1 MRQVAIILLLLAIAT
16 TASAAVELNCTSLV
30 APGHNFYE
38 PTGACANDTVIK
50 TCMTAY
56 DTCVNAASTCASG
69 FTCVIARLRCL
80 ENVVPGTEC
89 ATWAAMLGNE
99 KLYLAAGGDYNG
111 STLELSCQNVLC
123 SFLRR
128 KNLQCPATSY
138 ANVCVDAI
146 TGATPVPGSTPVSTV
161 PPPGAIVV
169 SFTISGDKAKFDAL
183 LATESGRKLAY
194 AIITRILMTILGV
207 TDSSKIVI
215 IDIRTGSLVVDFYT
229 TDPTLTLETV
239 RSKMEAAK
247 TANKADLFGELAA
260 ATGIPLSELGVQ
272 SVTVEV
278 ATAAPAT
285 PSPNGTTPA
294 PLTDAASLATVAA
307 ALAAVLLALLL

>member
-1 MRQVAIILLLLAIAT
+1 MRQVLFAILLIAIAS
-16 TASAAVELNCTSLV
+16 TASAAGEINCTTLA

-38 PTGACANDTVIK
+38 PSGACANDTLIK
-50 TCMTAY
+50 ACLATY
-56 DTCVNAASTCASG
+56 DTCVDAATTCSAG
-69 FTCVIARLRCL
+69 FQCVSARLRCL
-80 ENVVPGTEC
+80 ENVIPGTEC

-128 KNLQCPATSY
+128 KNLQCAAPSY

-146 TGATPVPGSTPVSTV
+146 TGATPVPGSTPVSTI
-161 PPPGAIVV
+161 PPVGAILV
-169 SFTISGDKAKFDAL
+169 SFSIAGDKIKFDVL
-183 LATESGRKLAY
+183 LSTESGRRLAY
-194 AIITRILMTILGV
+194 AIITRILMLILGV

-215 IDIRTGSLVVDFYT
+215 IDIRTGSLLVDFYT
-229 TDPTLTLETV
+229 TDPTLTADTV
-239 RSKMEAAK
+239 RAKMEAAK
-247 TANKADLFGELAA
+247 TANKAELFGELAA
-260 ATGIPLSELGVQ
+260 ATGISVNDLGIQ
-272 SVTVEV
+272 SVSVEV
-278 ATAAPAT
+278 ATAAP
-285 PSPNGTTPA
+285 SGNGTTPA

>member
-1 MRQVAIILLLLAIAT
+1 MRLVIFTTILLAVAA
-16 TASAAVELNCTSLV
+16 TASASVELNCSSLV

-38 PTGACANDTVIK
+38 PAGACANDTAIK
-50 TCMTAY
+50 SCVTAY
-56 DTCVNAASTCASG
+56 DTCVDAATTCDAG
-69 FTCVIARLRCL
+69 FQCVIARLRCL
-80 ENVVPGTEC
+80 ENAVPGADC

-128 KNLQCPATSY
+128 KNLQCAAPSY

-146 TGATPVPGSTPVSTV
+146 TGATPAPGSTPVSTI
-161 PPPGAIVV
+161 PPVGAIIV
-169 SFTISGDKAKFDAL
+169 SFVISGDKAKFDAL
-183 LATESGRKLAY
+183 LATESGRRLAF
-194 AIITRILMTILGV
+194 AIITRILMTILGIA
-207 TDSSKIVI
+207 DSSKIVI
-215 IDIRTGSLVVDFYT
+215 IDIRTGSLIVDFYT

-239 RSKMEAAK
+239 RAKMEAAK

-260 ATGIPLSELGVQ
+260 ATGISLDELGVQ
-272 SVTVEV
+272 SVTVDV

-294 PLTDAASLATVAA
+294 PLTDAASPATVAA